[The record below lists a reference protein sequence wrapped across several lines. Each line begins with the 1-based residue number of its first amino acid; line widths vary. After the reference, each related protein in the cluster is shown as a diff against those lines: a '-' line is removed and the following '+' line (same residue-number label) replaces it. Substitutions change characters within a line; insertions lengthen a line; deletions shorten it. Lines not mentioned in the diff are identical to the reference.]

1 MDWIFSSCKFCSHL
15 KSSSRYLIFAI
26 FSFFFIVFNST
37 LFAQIS
43 LSFEPLYDSS
53 RIQFTNELP
62 ADSNQISIET
72 LRFYISDITFFQNDS
87 QVFHVVNSSHLVDL
101 SAGQAQT
108 LDLDITQKLE
118 FNVLKF
124 NLGIDSL
131 TNVSGALSGDLDPTQ
146 GMYWSWQSGYINFKL
161 EGKALT
167 CTTRNKLFQY
177 HLGGYMH
184 PYNALRT
191 IELPVQASEP
201 ISISLDLNKI
211 LSLIK
216 PSQTPEVM
224 SPGISAMMISNI
236 VAASFK

>member
-1 MDWIFSSCKFCSHL
+1 MHWIFSSCKFCLFL
-15 KSSSRYLIFAI
+15 KFRSRCLIFAI
-26 FSFFFIVFNST
+26 FLFFVIVFNST
-37 LFAQIS
+37 LFAQLP
-43 LSFEPLYDSS
+43 LSFELLYDSS
-53 RIQFTNELP
+53 KIQFSKNLP
-62 ADSNQISIET
+62 SDSNTFSIQT
-72 LRFYISDITFFQNDS
+72 LRFYISDISLFQDDS
-87 QVFHVVNSSHLVDL
+87 QVFHEVNSYHLVDL

-161 EGKALT
+161 EGKSLT

-184 PYNALRT
+184 PYNSLRT
-191 IELPVQASEP
+191 IELPVQASES

-211 LSLIK
+211 LSLSK

-224 SPGISAMMISNI
+224 SPGTSAMMISNI
-236 VAASFK
+236 VSDSFK

>member
-15 KSSSRYLIFAI
+15 KSRSRYLIFAI
-26 FSFFFIVFNST
+26 FSFFFVVFNST

-53 RIQFTNELP
+53 RIQFTKELP

-72 LRFYISDITFFQNDS
+72 LRFYISDISLFQNDS
-87 QVFHVVNSSHLVDL
+87 QVIHVVNSYHLVDL

-108 LDLDITQKLE
+108 LDLDITQKLD

-191 IELPVQASEP
+191 IELTVQASEP

-224 SPGISAMMISNI
+224 SPGTSAMMISNI
-236 VAASFK
+236 VAVSFK